1 MGRYD
6 KYSNI
11 TVKKEVYDEL
21 KKLAKAHGLSV
32 PDFLALV
39 TKTYDLVGALK
50 KVTDLLGSS
59 QYITGK
65 FPVSQDQSPTDT
77 LVRGNP
83 NHHATH
89 DSTEVG
95 STRKHY
101 VYCRDSKSI
110 KNFEAYKA
118 WIDKNFTLHRWWK
131 EDDGRIC
138 FETSKPVEK
147 EERSEKD
154 ACKVLATEKVIY
166 ESNIAGKI
174 KNLDAYFS
182 KVVEECGAEVL
193 EVKDQR
199 VAVEPNFWNE
209 FKEKLSTLNTNDEST
224 IKKVL
229 GVKGHKLLK
238 TLWEG
243 GLIYYDSINS
253 KWEWI

>member
-50 KVTDLLGSS
+50 KATDLLGNS

-65 FPVSQDQSPTDT
+65 FLVNYDQSPTDT
-77 LVRGNP
+77 SVRSNS
-83 NHHATH
+83 NHHVTH
-89 DSTEVG
+89 DNIEVE
-95 STRKHY
+95 SSRKHY
-101 VYCRDSKSI
+101 IYCRDSKSI
-110 KNFEAYKA
+110 KNFEAFKA

-131 EDDGRIC
+131 EDGKVC

-147 EERSEKD
+147 EERMSEKD
-154 ACKVLATEKVIY
+154 VCKVLDTEKVIY

-174 KNLDAYFS
+174 NNLDAYFS
-182 KVVEECGAEVL
+182 KVAEKCGAEVL
-193 EVKDQR
+193 EAKGQR

-209 FKEKLSTLNTNDEST
+209 FKEKLNSLNTNNESE

-229 GVKGHKLLK
+229 GTKGHKLLK

-243 GLIYYDSINS
+243 GLIYYDSVNG
-253 KWEWI
+253 KWEWA